1 MVRGSS
7 GGKRVK
13 CISGRGWGGGG
24 SSSRGIR
31 ERKTVGIKIF
41 ENTLRE
47 RRMGF
52 KLRQTVKKSVI
63 EKLSVAIAS
72 FK

>member
-7 GGKRVK
+7 GGNGVK
-13 CISGRGWGGGG
+13 CISGRWWGGGG

-31 ERKTVGIKIF
+31 ERKTVRIKIF

-63 EKLSVAIAS
+63 
-72 FK
+72 